1 MNYNRNRVV
10 TGNIQPRKNSKGE
23 ITHYRAVINLG
34 KDKDGKRVSPYL
46 KADTLEE
53 AEALL
58 IKMKADYINREF
70 ILPSQMTVT
79 DYLNEWYDAYIVNQR
94 SESTILDY
102 RDIMDRYLIPYWGTK
117 KLQSLST
124 LDIQKTFNAWGIKSP
139 LSDKPLSEE
148 TLKHI
153 KRVFNTALNKAVEL
167 EYLKRNPLKG
177 VSIKSGSVKKEIEV
191 FSEEEIVEL
200 FRAVKGTD
208 MELIVAFLFDTLAR
222 RSEVLGARWT
232 DLKMDTGVLTIQNT
246 YIRTLEGSKFKEGT
260 KSRSSNRTMVLTD
273 YTLDLLRKERIKQKE
288 NKLKLG
294 EAYEDNNLII
304 CQPNGRPYQTSSL
317 TQKWRRTLKKHGIR
331 HIKLHGSRHSAISQ
345 LVALGMNIKSIQDRA
360 GHKNIELTLNV
371 YTHVNNSQKAKTAQI
386 INDEFFK
393 KVVNN

>member
-1 MNYNRNRVV
+1 MNYNRNKVV
-10 TGNIQPRKNSKGE
+10 TGHIEPRKNTKGV

-34 KDKDGKRVSPYL
+34 KDENGKTIKPYL
-46 KADTLEE
+46 KANTLEE
-53 AEALL
+53 AEVLL

-70 ILPSQMTVT
+70 ILPSEMTVS

-102 RDIMDRYLIPYWGTK
+102 RDIADRYLIPYWGKK

-139 LSDKPLSEE
+139 LSDKALSEE

-177 VSIKSGSVKKEIEV
+177 VSIKSGRVKKEIEV
-191 FSEEEIVEL
+191 FSEEEIVRL
-200 FRAVKGTD
+200 FSAVKGTD

-222 RSEVLGARWT
+222 RSEALGARWS
-232 DLKMDTGVLTIQNT
+232 DLDMDTGVLTIQNT
-246 YIRTLEGSKFKEGT
+246 YIRTLEGSKFREGT
-260 KSRSSNRTMVLTD
+260 KSSSSKRSMVLTD
-273 YTLDLLRKERIKQKE
+273 YTLNLLKKEKIKQKE
-288 NKLKLG
+288 IKLKFG
-294 EAYEDNNLII
+294 EEYEDNDLII
-304 CQPNGRPYQTSSL
+304 CQPNGRPYQASSL

-345 LVALGMNIKSIQDRA
+345 LVALGMNIKSVQDRA

-371 YTHVNNSQKAKTAQI
+371 YTHVNNLHKVKTAQI

-393 KVVNN
+393 KVVND